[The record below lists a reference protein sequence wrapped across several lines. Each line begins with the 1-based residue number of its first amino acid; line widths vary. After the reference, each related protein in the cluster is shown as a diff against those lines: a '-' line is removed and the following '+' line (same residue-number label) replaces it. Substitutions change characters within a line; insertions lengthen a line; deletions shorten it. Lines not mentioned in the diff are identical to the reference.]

1 MNALGT
7 IAELAGTVLIVYAIW
22 QLVKRRKQKTKK
34 TMLWVFVALG
44 FILGIGGNALIENSP
59 QQKAADTRTAAKKV
73 AAKKASSSSKRVA
86 KQSSLKV
93 SSSRATAK
101 SESHVKT
108 AAAASSKAAKEAS
121 AKASSSAAK
130 AESKKVAATR
140 SANEE
145 KNYQQ
150 FLKAV
155 ANVPAATQGAITAA
169 NYNEDTE
176 TLTLVLTDD
185 ALGYTPAQLKAVTKS
200 AWDAGHR
207 LYDQYSP
214 MPESKTG
221 TGWVVIQD
229 GAGNQLAKSSFFGG
243 FKYTGE

>member
-7 IAELAGTVLIVYAIW
+7 IVELAGTVLVVYAIW

-34 TMLWVFVALG
+34 TMLWMFVSLG
-44 FILGIGGNALIENSP
+44 FILGLGGNALIENSP

-73 AAKKASSSSKRVA
+73 AAKKAAASS
-86 KQSSLKV
+86 
-93 SSSRATAK
+93 K
-101 SESHVKT
+101 SESRVKASAAASSSMAKKASTKATSVSASVESKKT
-108 AAAASSKAAKEAS
+108 AAAK
-121 AKASSSAAK
+121 
-130 AESKKVAATR
+130 T
-140 SANEE
+140 ANEE

-150 FLKAV
+150 FLQAV
-155 ANVPAATQGAITAA
+155 ANVPATTKNAISAA
-169 NYNEDTE
+169 NYDESTQ

-185 ALGYTPAQLKAVTKS
+185 ALSLQPAELKAVTKS

-207 LYDQYSP
+207 LYNQYSP

-229 GAGNQLAKSSFFGG
+229 SAGDQLAKSSFFGG

>member
-1 MNALGT
+1 MNTFGT
-7 IAELAGTVLIVYAIW
+7 IAELAGTVLIVYVIW

-34 TMLWVFVALG
+34 TMLWLFVALG
-44 FILGIGGNALIENSP
+44 FILGLGGNALIENSP
-59 QQKAADTRTAAKKV
+59 QQKAADARTAAKKV
-73 AAKKASSSSKRVA
+73 AAKKAASSSKRVA
-86 KQSSLKV
+86 KQSSLKA
-93 SSSRATAK
+93 SSSR
-101 SESHVKT
+101 
-108 AAAASSKAAKEAS
+108 AAKEAS

-155 ANVPAATQGAITAA
+155 ANVPAATQGVITAA

-185 ALGYTPAQLKAVTKS
+185 ALGYAPAQLKAVTKS

-229 GAGNQLAKSSFFGG
+229 SAGDQLAKSSFFGG

>member
-1 MNALGT
+1 MNTLGT

-22 QLVKRRKQKTKK
+22 QLVKMRKQKTKK
-34 TMLWVFVALG
+34 TMLWLFVALG
-44 FILGIGGNALIENSP
+44 FIIGLGGNALIENSP
-59 QQKAADTRTAAKKV
+59 QQKAADARTAAKKV
-73 AAKKASSSSKRVA
+73 AAKKAASSSKRVA
-86 KQSSLKV
+86 KQSSLKS
-93 SSSRATAK
+93 SSSR
-101 SESHVKT
+101 
-108 AAAASSKAAKEAS
+108 AAKEAS

-130 AESKKVAATR
+130 AESKKVAAAQ

-155 ANVPAATQGAITAA
+155 ANVPTATQGVITAA

-185 ALGYTPAQLKAVTKS
+185 ALGYTPAQLEAVTKS

-229 GAGNQLAKSSFFGG
+229 SAGDQLAKSSFFGG
-243 FKYTGE
+243 FKYEAK

>member
-1 MNALGT
+1 MNTFGT
-7 IAELAGTVLIVYAIW
+7 IAELAGTVLIVYVIW

-34 TMLWVFVALG
+34 TMLWLFVALG
-44 FILGIGGNALIENSP
+44 FILGLGGNALIENSP
-59 QQKAADTRTAAKKV
+59 QQKAADARTAAKKV
-73 AAKKASSSSKRVA
+73 AAKKAASSSKRVA
-86 KQSSLKV
+86 KQSSLKA
-93 SSSRATAK
+93 SSSR
-101 SESHVKT
+101 
-108 AAAASSKAAKEAS
+108 AAKEAS

-155 ANVPAATQGAITAA
+155 ANVPAATQGVITAA
-169 NYNEDTE
+169 NYNEDTK

-185 ALGYTPAQLKAVTKS
+185 ALGYAPAQLKAVTKS
-200 AWDAGHR
+200 AWEAGHR

-229 GAGNQLAKSSFFGG
+229 SAGDQLAKSSFFGG

>member
-1 MNALGT
+1 MNTLGT

-22 QLVKRRKQKTKK
+22 QLVKMRKQKTKK
-34 TMLWVFVALG
+34 TMLWLFVALG
-44 FILGIGGNALIENSP
+44 FIIGLGGNALIENSP
-59 QQKAADTRTAAKKV
+59 QQKAADARTVAKKV
-73 AAKKASSSSKRVA
+73 AAKKAASSSKRVA
-86 KQSSLKV
+86 KQSSLKA
-93 SSSRATAK
+93 SSSR
-101 SESHVKT
+101 
-108 AAAASSKAAKEAS
+108 AAKEAS
-121 AKASSSAAK
+121 VKASSSAAK
-130 AESKKVAATR
+130 AESKKVAAAQ

-155 ANVPAATQGAITAA
+155 ANVPAATQGVITAA

-185 ALGYTPAQLKAVTKS
+185 ALGYAPAQLKAVTKT

-207 LYDQYSP
+207 LYEQYSP

-229 GAGNQLAKSSFFGG
+229 SAGDQLAKSSFFGG
-243 FKYTGE
+243 FKYTGD

>member
-7 IAELAGTVLIVYAIW
+7 IVELAGTVLVVYAIW

-34 TMLWVFVALG
+34 TMLWMFVSLG
-44 FILGIGGNALIENSP
+44 FILGLGGNALIENSP

-73 AAKKASSSSKRVA
+73 AAKKAASSSKRVA
-86 KQSSLKV
+86 KQSSLKA
-93 SSSRATAK
+93 SSSR
-101 SESHVKT
+101 
-108 AAAASSKAAKEAS
+108 AAKEAS

-130 AESKKVAATR
+130 AESKKVAATQ

-155 ANVPAATQGAITAA
+155 ANVPTATQGVITAA

-176 TLTLVLTDD
+176 TLTLILTDD

-229 GAGNQLAKSSFFGG
+229 SAGDQLAKSSFFGG

>member
-7 IAELAGTVLIVYAIW
+7 IAELAGTVLIVYTIW

-44 FILGIGGNALIENSP
+44 FILGLGGNALIENSP

-73 AAKKASSSSKRVA
+73 AAKKAASSSKRVA
-86 KQSSLKV
+86 KQSSLKA
-93 SSSRATAK
+93 SSSR
-101 SESHVKT
+101 
-108 AAAASSKAAKEAS
+108 AAKEAS

-155 ANVPAATQGAITAA
+155 ANVPTATQGVITAA

-214 MPESKTG
+214 MPDSKTG

-229 GAGNQLAKSSFFGG
+229 SAGDQLAKSSFFGG

>member
-1 MNALGT
+1 MNTLGT

-22 QLVKRRKQKTKK
+22 QLVKMRKQKTKK
-34 TMLWVFVALG
+34 TMLWLFVALG
-44 FILGIGGNALIENSP
+44 FIIGLGGNALIENSP
-59 QQKAADTRTAAKKV
+59 QQKAADARTAAKKV
-73 AAKKASSSSKRVA
+73 AAKKAVSSSKRVA
-86 KQSSLKV
+86 KQSSLKA
-93 SSSRATAK
+93 SSSR
-101 SESHVKT
+101 
-108 AAAASSKAAKEAS
+108 AAKEAS

-130 AESKKVAATR
+130 AESKKVAAAQ

-155 ANVPAATQGAITAA
+155 DNVPTATQGVITAA

-185 ALGYTPAQLKAVTKS
+185 ALGYAPAQLKAVTKT

-229 GAGNQLAKSSFFGG
+229 SAGDQLAKSSFFGG

>member
-1 MNALGT
+1 MNTFGT
-7 IAELAGTVLIVYAIW
+7 IAELAGTVLIVYVIW

-34 TMLWVFVALG
+34 TMLWLFVALG
-44 FILGIGGNALIENSP
+44 FILGLGGNALIENSP
-59 QQKAADTRTAAKKV
+59 QQKAADARTAAKKV
-73 AAKKASSSSKRVA
+73 AAKKAASSSKRVA
-86 KQSSLKV
+86 KQSSLKA
-93 SSSRATAK
+93 SSSR
-101 SESHVKT
+101 
-108 AAAASSKAAKEAS
+108 AAKEAS

-185 ALGYTPAQLKAVTKS
+185 ALGYAPAQLKAVTKS

-229 GAGNQLAKSSFFGG
+229 SAGDQLAKSSFFGG